1 MLEENF
7 PLKIRDQKSVWNIQ
21 HRKKWILF
29 TTALTLKG
37 KKRRIKVKQHTEFV
51 DLRNVNNFI
60 QNGIF
65 FENQNL
71 SLSLMFFSY
80 VCILL
85 LLCVLLFCRNIIN
98 MKNSPAQK
106 KISAGISALLE
117 KNSLLPFFIMYMCK
131 NRFYSTLKNALKNKN
146 TMYKLCTGGTCERE
160 REVAKKEMVKKSKSM
175 FL

>member
-1 MLEENF
+1 MSTFSYRKEF
-7 PLKIRDQKSVWNIQ
+7 FRKS
-21 HRKKWILF
+21 KPF
-29 TTALTLKG
+29 S
-37 KKRRIKVKQHTEFV
+37 
-51 DLRNVNNFI
+51 
-60 QNGIF
+60 
-65 FENQNL
+65 L
-71 SLSLMFFSY
+71 SLSHVFSY

-106 KISAGISALLE
+106 NLCRYLCFAG

-160 REVAKKEMVKKSKSM
+160 REVGKKEVVKKSKSM